1 MKLLK
6 LYFTKDFELSADFG
20 TSPFSDLHKLQD
32 TINQNKILIPNII
45 DEIISGEQSFYISM
59 PDYRKLSPETRKFVR
74 GNRRSLTQ
82 LLHLRH
88 LIKNIQKI
96 DDMNNKYTRIFLNN
110 EKSNEMSQEEK
121 VIVYKKAERI
131 YKEDRRIAYRN
142 LADFMAEH
150 GDCWWD

>member
-1 MKLLK
+1 MKNEK
-6 LYFTKDFELSADFG
+6 IEEIIISEFAEAD
-20 TSPFSDLHKLQD
+20 L
-32 TINQNKILIPNII
+32 

-59 PDYRKLSPETRKFVR
+59 PDYRKLSPETRKLVR
-74 GNRRSLTQ
+74 GNRRTLTQ

-96 DDMNNKYTRIFLNN
+96 DHMNKKYTRIYRNN
-110 EKSNEMSQEEK
+110 EKMNEISLKEK
-121 VIVYKKAERI
+121 ILAYKKAEQL
-131 YKEDRRIAYRN
+131 YKEDRKTAYRK

>member
-1 MKLLK
+1 MP
-6 LYFTKDFELSADFG
+6 TDFG
-20 TSPFSDLHKLQD
+20 TSPFSDLHKLQNL
-32 TINQNKILIPNII
+32 INQNKIPIPNIL
-45 DEIISGEQSFYISM
+45 DEIITGEQSFHISM
-59 PDYRKLSPETRKFVR
+59 SDYRKLSPETRSLVR
-74 GNRRSLTQ
+74 GNRCTLTQ

-96 DDMNNKYTRIFLNN
+96 DHMNNKYRSIFLDN
-110 EKSNEMSQEEK
+110 EKLNEMSHEEK